1 MTGREEKHAHTRRK
15 REGPVSD
22 QKLIVT
28 DTGQRPVSGSVN
40 DCVPMI
46 SGQDKV
52 DLRHLEV

>member
-1 MTGREEKHAHTRRK
+1 MHIPGEK
-15 REGPVSD
+15 EQGQLVSD
-22 QKLIVT
+22 QKLFVT
-28 DTGQRPVSGSVN
+28 DTGQKPVSGSVN